1 MRLRRPRARKHKSS
15 KSREVGQA
23 TIEFALLLPMVAL
36 VFLLGVDGILLA
48 RDQLLVVHAA
58 REGARRAALTG
69 SVGEATQV
77 VHARGAPTSASVSL
91 TSYGGAGSPDE
102 LVGITVRW
110 KLDARLVVLGRLG
123 RLGRGISVEH
133 TVVMRREQDSEQNTE
148 QDTTQNTEDS
158 N

>member
-1 MRLRRPRARKHKSS
+1 MGERRRRVPHQPTD
-15 KSREVGQA
+15 VGQA
-23 TIEFALLLPMVAL
+23 TVEFALILPMVAL

-69 SVGEATQV
+69 SVSEAGEV
-77 VHARGAPTSASVSL
+77 VHARGAPSEATVSL

-110 KLDARLVVLGRLG
+110 NLDSRLVVLGRLG
-123 RLGRGISVEH
+123 RTISVEH
-133 TVVMRREQDSEQNTE
+133 TVVMRREQDTQQATD
-148 QDTTQNTEDS
+148 QDVEP
-158 N
+158 